1 MTLDNSQLDRLTDSI
16 VEHMLSDKKF
26 MRDVAR
32 EQAEAWSLKEYNE
45 WFGELS
51 DREEE
56 NDK

>member
-45 WFGELS
+45 WFGEESL
-51 DREEE
+51 EEKE
-56 NDK
+56 S